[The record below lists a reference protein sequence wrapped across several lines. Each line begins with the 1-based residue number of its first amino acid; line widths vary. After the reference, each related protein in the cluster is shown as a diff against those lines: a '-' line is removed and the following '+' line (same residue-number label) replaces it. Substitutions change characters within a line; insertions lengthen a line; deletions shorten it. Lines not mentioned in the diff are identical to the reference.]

1 MTIETYDGVGN
12 RWDAEG
18 RLIQRAT
25 GPFAAEG
32 ELYERPSPIAKEED
46 LCSWA
51 FDGQCEKY
59 DTSCGQA
66 FVLEDGTPESN
77 EMKFCCYCGKELIEL
92 AREPCWSED
101 EEENEP

>member
-32 ELYERPSPIAKEED
+32 ELYERAV
-46 LCSWA
+46 
-51 FDGQCEKY
+51 
-59 DTSCGQA
+59 T
-66 FVLEDGTPESN
+66 GTGGER
-77 EMKFCCYCGKELIEL
+77 GG
-92 AREPCWSED
+92 R
-101 EEENEP
+101 